1 MGNTEILI
9 ILFNLLSVYYATKN
23 SVLTWSY
30 GAFAAVLTLYVFSLD
45 KMYASMLF
53 NGYSAV
59 MCVIGMIEWAKNK
72 IENDNTLIKGVIH
85 MNILLFVLITPI
97 LYFINKQLGGQSSLY
112 DALGTS
118 ASIVGTWL
126 LLKKDIICWYFW
138 ILCDVIYM
146 TYAITNSDYKYLLI
160 YGVMLLLAIYGLI
173 RNYKIYN
180 KIKNERN

>member
-1 MGNTEILI
+1 MENIELI
-9 ILFNLLSVYYATKN
+9 ITIFNIMSVYYAAKN
-23 SVLTWSY
+23 NIMTWVYGFIASFLTILL
-30 GAFAAVLTLYVFSLD
+30 FCTD
-45 KMYASMLF
+45 KMYMSMAF
-53 NGYSAV
+53 NAYSAI
-59 MCVIGMIEWAKNK
+59 MCVIGMVEWAKNK

-97 LYFINKQLGGQSSLY
+97 LYFINKQLGGQSSLF